1 MESNGVV
8 SLIWHFAGYLSLPP
22 DDLYTTKPIF
32 DGGASSRPSSDAAP
46 RPQADQHY
54 VGNDNFFISGHA
66 QSALVAPEHYL
77 WRLEYW
83 HKFKTE
89 HATPSHAPPVFHHS
103 LESFEPLGGG
113 SSASE
118 FHIAVTY
125 GPGGWQ
131 EIVDLQ
137 QANSLATDNSVNASA
152 DMIAEN
158 NAHADGVLDSLI
170 LKAIDALPSF
180 DEPSGSGSSSLLSF
194 VNARDDHPTATQ
206 ANDAPLQ
213 TSAGQY
219 VNGQLYTD
227 SADPHQLTNDVLTAA
242 SNALSAGFAGPP
254 QGPTGDGSHVTEQTV
269 NVGSN
274 IQANETS
281 IWDFSSST
289 MSLAVFGNY
298 YSTNAIIQTNVFD
311 QDNHISG
318 AGAASLNVAN
328 NIVNNVADFQS
339 GPPTLTA
346 SGGGVVPSEW
356 NWNVT
361 TVDGNVYN
369 VNAISQ
375 FNYLQNNNVVS
386 ETMLPDSG
394 KSLVLAGG
402 NTQVNAADLQNIGN
416 KFDLIIVEGNYH
428 QANLIYQTNV
438 ALDANKISLGGGDDS
453 GGAGQTATS
462 GGNTVLNDATI
473 NNQSAQSFQSFNS
486 SALSVTSALQHHQD
500 SLNPTDV
507 MSAFPNL
514 AGGNVNALI
523 VKGDYYDIN
532 AISQTNILSNSN
544 VVSMTAGGDS
554 AGGQQTV
561 HTGHNDVV
569 NAASIV
575 DAGSATSPYLQ
586 GSFYNDMMLIQTN
599 IIGNV
604 QSAIAGENPN
614 QLANEVIAFVTNDNV
629 HEAGITAPTGL
640 TDQSHHSGDVMGG
653 IMH

>member
-1 MESNGVV
+1 MESSGVT

-32 DGGASSRPSSDAAP
+32 DGGASWSPSADANP

-54 VGNDNFFISGHA
+54 VGNDNFYISGHA
-66 QSALVAPEHYL
+66 QPALITPEHYL
-77 WRLEYW
+77 LRLEYW

-89 HATPSHAPPVFHHS
+89 HATPAHTPPVFHHS

-113 SSASE
+113 SSMSE

-131 EIVDLQ
+131 DIVDLQ

-180 DEPSGSGSSSLLSF
+180 DEPSGSDSPSLLSF
-194 VNARDDHPTATQ
+194 VNARDDQPALTQ
-206 ANDAPLQ
+206 TNDAPLQ
-213 TSAGQY
+213 TSTGQY

-227 SADPHQLTNDVLTAA
+227 SADPHQLTNDMLTAA

-254 QGPTGDGSHVTEQTV
+254 QGPIGDGSHVTEQTV

-318 AGAASLNVAN
+318 AGAASLNV
-328 NIVNNVADFQS
+328 VNNVADFQS
-339 GPPTLTA
+339 GPPTLTS

-394 KSLVLAGG
+394 KSLILAGG

-416 KFDLIIVEGNYH
+416 NFDLIIVEGNYH

-438 ALDANKISLGGGDDS
+438 ALDASKISLGGSDDS
-453 GGAGQTATS
+453 GGAAQTVTS
-462 GGNTVLNDATI
+462 GGNTILNDATI
-473 NNQSAQSFQSFNS
+473 DNQSAQTFQSFNS

-507 MSAFPNL
+507 MSAFPDL

-544 VVSMTAGGDS
+544 IVDMTAAHGVG
-554 AGGQQTV
+554 AGAQQTV
-561 HTGHNDVV
+561 NTGHNDVV

-599 IIGNV
+599 IIGNA

-629 HEAGITAPTGL
+629 HGAGISTSSPTGL
-640 TDQSHHSGDVMGG
+640 TDQSHHSGDILGG
-653 IMH
+653 MMH